1 MQRRAISEEELD
13 LSQEE
18 VDLIKEQYS
27 AIDRSTTGFI
37 NRYDLRTVLEGCGE
51 QPTEEQMHTVVE
63 QLEEKGIRK
72 YDLQASMLAWSTLK
86 EIVAKAAEE
95 GDIDILNAFVAMGG
109 NPDKTGAVQ
118 KKRLV
123 EVIKVIFGL
132 TINIDEMFEEAGLNI
147 ENEMS
152 YYEFSCL
159 LEAGGSQ
166 RASRICSI
174 FSVASSY
181 A

>member
-1 MQRRAISEEELD
+1 MQRKGKSEDELD
-13 LSQEE
+13 LTQEE
-18 VDLIKEQYS
+18 VDLIKEQY
-27 AIDRSTTGFI
+27 AIVDRSATNAL
-37 NRYDLRTVLEGCGE
+37 NRFDLRTLLENCGE
-51 QPTEEQMHTVVE
+51 QPTEEQIHSIVAK
-63 QLEEKGIRK
+63 LEERGIRK
-72 YDLQASMLAWSTLK
+72 YDLQASMLAWSMLK
-86 EIVAKAAEE
+86 ELITKAEDE

-132 TINIDEMFEEAGLNI
+132 TIDIDAMFEEAGLDI
-147 ENEMS
+147 EDELS

-174 FSVASSY
+174 FSVASF